1 MGLSLAA
8 PRRASVGARTCSDTV
23 STGGANSA
31 GRKAPAG
38 FTNRR
43 YLLVLHL
50 HKRAGGTAAAL
61 GHRLLVCSE
70 VEGEE
75 EEQVRRDDADTGNG
89 GEFFT
94 GALAHVGDVWPVGAG
109 EVGEGREVDEAC
121 RVLVLARLEM

>member
-1 MGLSLAA
+1 VPIGLSLAA
-8 PRRASVGARTCSDTV
+8 PRRASVGTRTCSDTV
-23 STGGANSA
+23 STRRANSA

-43 YLLVLHL
+43 YLLVLHF
-50 HKRAGGTAAAL
+50 HKRAGSAAAAL
-61 GHRLLVCSE
+61 GHRLLVCGE

-75 EEQVRRDDADTGNG
+75 EEQVRRDDADAGDG

-94 GALAHVGDVWPVGAG
+94 RALAHVRNVWPVGAG

-121 RVLVLARLEM
+121 GV